1 MLGTLRYLPEGTAAW
16 GGDQMKLVQLKLKQ
30 TKSVSGDSNPCWEW
44 DLLLWEIKHTDVG
57 KKWKSF
63 WASQQI
69 AESFVI
75 P

>member
-1 MLGTLRYLPEGTAAW
+1 
-16 GGDQMKLVQLKLKQ
+16 MKLVQLKLKQ